1 MTPETELKRAMQEAD
16 PRKRAALLAALLDQ
30 LEAARK
36 DALTAR
42 DATARELH
50 SAGASGAEI
59 QRLLGISHGRVSQI
73 LSGWDQ
79 RRGKA
84 AR

>member
-16 PRKRAALLAALLDQ
+16 PRKRAASLAALLER
-30 LEAARK
+30 LGAVRN

-73 LSGWDQ
+73 LSGWDEH
-79 RRGKA
+79 RGKA
-84 AR
+84 AG